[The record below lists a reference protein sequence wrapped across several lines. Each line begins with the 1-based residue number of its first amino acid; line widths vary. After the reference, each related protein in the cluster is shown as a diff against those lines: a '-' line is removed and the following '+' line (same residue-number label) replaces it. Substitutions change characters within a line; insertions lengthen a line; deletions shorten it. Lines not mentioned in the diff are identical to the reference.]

1 MREDV
6 DFLKRGA
13 HTKLSSRKRQGGGGV
28 EGEGASTS
36 SFSEREGAVA
46 LLKRR
51 FSFMTR
57 RGQQVLD

>member
-13 HTKLSSRKRQGGGGV
+13 HTKLSSRKRQGG
-28 EGEGASTS
+28 EGLRGRGQVPVV
-36 SFSEREGAVA
+36 FLKGRGAVA

-51 FSFMTR
+51 FSFMMGR
-57 RGQQVLD
+57 RQQVLD